1 MRAEAGSGQGRAPLV
16 LHVLYRFATGGLENG
31 VVNLLNHMPAERF
44 RHAVLAIDAVD
55 PAFAQRV
62 KNPAVEF
69 LALNKPPGHAVA
81 LYPRVWRLMRQLR
94 PAVVHSRNLAALEMQ
109 LPAALARVP
118 VRIHGEHGR
127 DLDDVDGQN
136 VRLQRLRRVYSPL
149 VHRYITV
156 SEDLRSYLCTRV
168 GIARERVEQIY
179 NGVDTTRFMPAVG
192 AAQPLAGCPWNPADH
207 WVVGTVG
214 RLQAVKNQ
222 VLLVRAFA
230 RARELSPLLRE
241 RGRLSVVGDG
251 PARGDVQSA
260 LDASG
265 AASAMW
271 LAGERSD
278 VPDVMRS
285 LNAFALPSMAE
296 GVSNTILEA
305 MASGLPVLATAV
317 GGNVE
322 LVQPGATGALTPSN
336 DVEAMAQALAA
347 WGADPDAAAA
357 LGARARAAAESSFS
371 LQAMVSHYADT
382 YDAALQRRAWRSA

>member
-1 MRAEAGSGQGRAPLV
+1 MSTHTGADPAPLI

-31 VVNLLNHMPAERF
+31 VVNLLNHMPADRF
-44 RHAVLAIDAVD
+44 RHAVLAIDVVD
-55 PAFAQRV
+55 PSFATRV
-62 KNPAVEF
+62 KNPAVAF

-81 LYPRVWRLMRQLR
+81 QYPRVWRLMRQLR
-94 PAVVHSRNLAALEMQ
+94 PAIVHSRNLAALEMQ

-136 VRLQRLRRVYSPL
+136 RRLQRLRRVYSPL

-156 SEDLRSYLCTRV
+156 SEDLRSYLCSRV
-168 GIARERVEQIY
+168 GIARHRVDQIY
-179 NGVDTTRFMPAVG
+179 NGVDTQRFAPAAG
-192 AAQPLAGCPWNPADH
+192 GAQPLAGSPWNPADH

-230 RARELSPLLRE
+230 RARELSPVLRE

-251 PARGDVQSA
+251 PARADVQSA

-265 AASAMW
+265 AGQATW

-285 LNAFALPSMAE
+285 LHAFVLPSMAE

-317 GGNVE
+317 GGNGE
-322 LVQPGATGALTPSN
+322 LVQPAITGQLTPSN

-347 WGADPDAAAA
+347 WAAEPVGVAA
-357 LGARARAAAESSFS
+357 WGARARGVAEGEFS
-371 LQAMVSHYADT
+371 LQAMVSRYAAT
-382 YDAALQRRAWRSA
+382 YDAALQRQGWRRP

>member
-1 MRAEAGSGQGRAPLV
+1 
-16 LHVLYRFATGGLENG
+16 
-31 VVNLLNHMPAERF
+31 
-44 RHAVLAIDAVD
+44 VD
-55 PAFAQRV
+55 PAFAARV
-62 KNPAVEF
+62 KNPAVQF

-81 LYPRVWRLMRQLR
+81 QYPKVWRLMRELR
-94 PAVVHSRNLAALEMQ
+94 PAIVHSRNLAALEMQ

-127 DLDDVDGQN
+127 DLDDVDGLN
-136 VRLQRLRRVYSPL
+136 KRLQRLRRVYSPL

-156 SEDLRSYLCTRV
+156 SEDLRSYLCGRV
-168 GIARERVEQIY
+168 GIARGRVEQIY
-179 NGVDTTRFMPAVG
+179 NGVDTSRFVPG
-192 AAQPLAGCPWNPADH
+192 AGGAQALAGSPWNPAEH

-230 RARELSPLLRE
+230 RARELSPLIRE
-241 RGRLSVVGDG
+241 RARLSVVGDG
-251 PARGDVQSA
+251 PARAEVQA
-260 LDASG
+260 VLDASG
-265 AASAMW
+265 AGPAVW

-285 LNAFALPSMAE
+285 LNAFVLPSMAE

-317 GGNVE
+317 GGNGE
-322 LVQPGATGALTPSN
+322 LVQAGITGQLTPSN

-347 WGADPDAAAA
+347 WAADPERAAAW
-357 LGARARAAAESSFS
+357 GSRARAVAESEFS
-371 LQAMVSHYADT
+371 LQAMVARYAAT
-382 YDAALQRRAWRSA
+382 YDAALQRQGWRRP